1 MAGRSTFRISAVNAT
16 EFEQMRQRIHHS
28 GRCLDNRDYDGFVDL
43 FTLDGAYRIEV
54 DAPEM
59 KSKMTWMTLD
69 HDELRQRFQS
79 APEQVWRD
87 IETTHLI
94 AVDTIDFEGET
105 AKTSATVSIFR
116 TDDEGRTQVY
126 AVGRYEDAWQRIENK
141 WRISLRVLDLRT
153 RLLPVPAPLPL

>member
-1 MAGRSTFRISAVNAT
+1 MNPT
-16 EFEQMRQRIHHS
+16 EHEQMRRRIHHS
-28 GRCLDNRDYDGFVDL
+28 GRCLDDRDYDGFVDL
-43 FTLDGAYRIEV
+43 FAPDGAYRIEV

-59 KSKMTWMTLD
+59 KTRMTWMTLD
-69 HDELRQRFQS
+69 RDELQQRFQS
-79 APEQVWRD
+79 APEQVWRN

-94 AVDTIDFEGET
+94 AVDTIDFDDDT

-126 AVGRYEDAWQRIENK
+126 AVGRYEDAWQRIENE

-153 RLLPVPAPLPL
+153 RLLPGPAPLPL

>member
-1 MAGRSTFRISAVNAT
+1 MSAS
-16 EFEQMRQRIHHS
+16 EFEQVRRRIHLS
-28 GRCLDNRDYDGFVDL
+28 GRCLDDRDYDGFVDL
-43 FTLDGAYRIEV
+43 FAPDGAYRIEV

-59 KSKMTWMTLD
+59 KTRMIWMTLD

-79 APEQVWRD
+79 VPEQEWRAPE
-87 IETTHLI
+87 TTRQI
-94 AVDTIDFEGET
+94 AVETIDFAGDTAET
-105 AKTSATVSIFR
+105 SSTVSIFH

-126 AVGRYEDAWQRIENK
+126 AVGRYEDTWQRISNE